1 MLRPYGSIHYGIKGL
16 AYGIPLIP
24 IYASNSAHTDI
35 GGKPVDK
42 P

>member
-1 MLRPYGSIHYGIKGL
+1 MFRTYGSINYGIEGL

-24 IYASNSAHTDI
+24 IYASYSAHTDI